1 MWGRIGLL
9 TLAGLM
15 AISAT
20 VIGAPALA
28 DDAPIAANVT
38 DVPTAPALPAGPE
51 STPQDLPEAE
61 PDATPAPE
69 SLIEPAVATVGP
81 AAAETPATTNAVLRG
96 APSGIVVMAA
106 ISGLS
111 FSPIDPVPGGFITV
125 TGNGCDPFQAVLIR
139 TSIPTMGAS
148 TYHEVTPTAAADG
161 SFSAVT
167 RVHGLAGD
175 VPVVSPGTQFAVGA
189 FCGGVETTDPDL
201 AQSVFGIL
209 ADPGTNEA
217 PGALPDHFDTEYET
231 AVSVPAPGMLIN
243 DSDPDGDPITAH
255 LFTGPSN
262 GTLTNLMED
271 GSFTYT
277 PNPGF
282 HGADTFLYYAY
293 DGAESSSDTPVT
305 INVLPPADPPV
316 AVADSYTT
324 AMDTPLDVSDVAA
337 GLLANDSDPTGDP
350 MRVCLATSTH
360 PTHGTL
366 TYPSN
371 DGRFHYT
378 PDVGFNGVDTWTYH
392 AGDATHCGNFVT
404 VTVTVGDVVADPDPD
419 PAGSP
424 GADSGDEGD
433 DRALPDTG
441 AGSAWTALIAL
452 IVLGAGSVALRF
464 GRVRT

>member
-1 MWGRIGLL
+1 MWGRFCLL
-9 TLAGLM
+9 ALAGVM
-15 AISAT
+15 AVTTTA
-20 VIGAPALA
+20 IGAPALA
-28 DDAPIAANVT
+28 DDAPVPASAT
-38 DVPTAPALPAGPE
+38 DVPAATEVPAEPEPAPE
-51 STPQDLPEAE
+51 ELPEAE
-61 PDATPAPE
+61 PEATPAPE
-69 SLIEPAVATVGP
+69 TVVEPAVANVS
-81 AAAETPATTNAVLRG
+81 AAAASVTTNAVLRG
-96 APSGIVVMAA
+96 APSGIVIMAA

-111 FSPIDPVPGGFITV
+111 FLPADPVPGGFITV
-125 TGNGCDPFQAVLIR
+125 TGDDCDPFQDVLIR
-139 TSIPTMGAS
+139 TSIPTLGGA
-148 TYHEVTPTAAADG
+148 TYHEGIVSAGPTG
-161 SFSAVT
+161 SFSVVT

-175 VPVVSPGTQFAVGA
+175 VPVVAPGTQFAVGA
-189 FCGGVETTDPDL
+189 FCGGVETTDTDL
-201 AQSVFGIL
+201 AQTVFGVL

-255 LFTGPSN
+255 LYTGPSN

-316 AVADSYTT
+316 AVADTYTT
-324 AMDTPLDVSDVAA
+324 AMDTPLDVSDVAD

-360 PTHGTL
+360 PIHGTL

-371 DGRFHYT
+371 DGRFHYV
-378 PDVGFNGVDTWTYH
+378 PDAGFNGVDTWTYH

-404 VTVTVGDVVADPDPD
+404 VSVTVGDVVPD
-419 PAGSP
+419 PAAAGSAGP
-424 GADSGDEGD
+424 DSGDADD
-433 DRALPDTG
+433 DRDLPDTG
-441 AGSAWTALIAL
+441 APPATELFVILGMSLLIAGVWL
-452 IVLGAGSVALRF
+452 LRSGRRLSV
-464 GRVRT
+464 